1 VVLVYRWEVQG
12 RDMVL
17 NTIEIWSPK
26 YSTDEV
32 LIDPKKV
39 AAHNLI
45 IFTKAKHLEGK
56 QFYLSGL
63 TIRQSHLVSNGK
75 IMCHAV
81 PMDKLELIATPE
93 NNKQRRLV

>member
-1 VVLVYRWEVQG
+1 ME
-12 RDMVL
+12 L

-26 YSTDEV
+26 YSTDQV

-39 AAHNLI
+39 MTHNKI

-56 QFYLSGL
+56 EYYIRGL

-81 PMDKLELIATPE
+81 PMDKLELLATPE
-93 NNKQRRLV
+93 NDKQRKLV